1 MNFLLEVGVVG
12 WEELPDE
19 TEACTMLRSAL
30 GGACFPPPGWM
41 SEVTLVIW
49 KPLLFLLPLI
59 LKHKR

>member
-1 MNFLLEVGVVG
+1 MGVVG

-19 TEACTMLRSAL
+19 TAAWTILRSAL
-30 GGACFPPPGWM
+30 GGTCLPGVWLM

-59 LKHKR
+59 LKHRDKCDECQ